1 MRGNKESVHLVGG
14 AASSTDSRG
23 FRSAGRVEC
32 VCVGGG
38 GKSRREE
45 RRRGERKEG
54 GEGIGRGSVMSMAPS
69 TWGELV

>member
-1 MRGNKESVHLVGG
+1 MRRNKESVHLVGG

-38 GKSRREE
+38 GVKAEE
-45 RRRGERKEG
+45 RRGGERKEG
-54 GEGIGRGSVMSMAPS
+54 GEGIGRGSVMSMPPS